1 MTKMSSTKHHKMP
14 AAENKVRSLPT
25 LGDVAELAGV
35 SRRSA
40 GQVLNGGS
48 GNTRVSAK
56 TIESVRKAANLL
68 NYRPNHA
75 ARTLRGKRSYT
86 VGLLVASAGDPLR
99 SFLVQ
104 YLDDEAR
111 KIGCTTM
118 ISNTWS
124 SPEFGREEF
133 DRRVQEFER
142 RGVDGVLC
150 AVHRWFDGDRVDL
163 LRRIPN
169 TVFYE
174 DPGIHGAA
182 CVSVDRCEAVRLAV
196 RHLAESGRRR
206 IGLGVMSRGRST
218 HIDRCRGHEME
229 LRGNDLP
236 YDDGLVFDASAHG
249 TVAAVVDE
257 ETGRWSFPEH
267 VIDDLISTL
276 VDGARADAIVVHDD
290 FWAAVLIKK
299 LRRRG
304 IRVPDDI
311 AIVGYLNHYLCDWV
325 DPSLTTIDL
334 RHREAAHRMMALLE
348 RMIGGQQLT
357 QEQRVVSIAP
367 KLIVRNST

>member
-1 MTKMSSTKHHKMP
+1 MSSTKPDKTD
-14 AAENKVRSLPT
+14 RSLPT
-25 LGDVAELAGV
+25 LDDVAGLAGV

-56 TIESVRKAANLL
+56 TIESVQRAANLL

-75 ARTLRGKRSYT
+75 ARTLRGKRSHA

-104 YLDDEAR
+104 YLDAEAH
-111 KIGCTTM
+111 KIGCNTI

-133 DRRVQEFER
+133 GSRVEEFER

-150 AVHRWFDGDRVDL
+150 AVHRWFGGDRVDL

-174 DPGIHGAA
+174 DPGIPAA
-182 CVSVDRCEAVRLAV
+182 AYVSVDRCEAVRLAV
-196 RHLAESGRRR
+196 RHLAERGHRR
-206 IGLGVMSRGRST
+206 IGLGVMSRSRPT
-218 HIDRCRGHEME
+218 HIDRCRGHEAE
-229 LRGNDLP
+229 LRHNGLA
-236 YDDGLVFDASAHG
+236 YDDGLVFDSSAHG
-249 TVAAVVDE
+249 TVAAAVDE
-257 ETGRWSFPEH
+257 QTGRWSFPEH
-267 VIDDLISTL
+267 VIDELIAAL
-276 VDGARADAIVVHDD
+276 VDGAHTDAIVVHDD
-290 FWAAVLIKK
+290 FWAAILLKK
-299 LRRRG
+299 LRARG
-304 IRVPDDI
+304 IRVPDDM
-311 AIVGYLNHYLCDWV
+311 AVVGYLNHYLCDWV
-325 DPSLTTIDL
+325 DPPLTTIDL
-334 RHREAAHRMMALLE
+334 RHRAAAHRMVLLLE
-348 RMIGGQQLT
+348 RMIGGRQLA
-357 QEQRVVSIAP
+357 QEQRVVNVKP